1 MSTDTILAYEAVFT
15 YSGKMISI
23 ADVQKL
29 CNDEAIVLTE
39 HLLTR
44 MRQRGIKYGDLKQ
57 TIQNGEV
64 IEQYP
69 TDYPFPSCL
78 ISSVDLHIVCSIGES
93 VLYIITASPHIVHPV
108 RNGKK
113 MVKREGG

>member
-1 MSTDTILAYEAVFT
+1 
-15 YSGKMISI
+15 MITI

-29 CNDEAIVLTE
+29 CNNETIVLTE
-39 HLLTR
+39 HLLAR
-44 MRQRGIKYGDLKQ
+44 MRQRGIKYDDLKQ
-57 TIQNGEV
+57 TIRSGEI

-93 VLYIITASPHIVHPV
+93 VLYIITAYRPSDEKWEKD
-108 RNGKK
+108 GKT
-113 MVKREGG
+113 RRRLQ

>member
-1 MSTDTILAYEAVFT
+1 
-15 YSGKMISI
+15 MISI
-23 ADVQKL
+23 ADVQEL

-69 TDYPFPSCL
+69 TDYPFQSCL
-78 ISSVDLHIVCSIGES
+78 ISSVDLHIVCSIGENS
-93 VLYIITASPHIVHPV
+93 GPLYIITAYRPSGEKWEKD
-108 RNGKK
+108 GKTRRR
-113 MVKREGG
+113 VK